1 MDIKSER
8 SSGWLFYILVKIDL
22 TLQRF
27 GITCR
32 TWSPPGCPWWG
43 VRVGRKTKVLT
54 HPQGKWP
61 SGIMIKDVLMKI
73 KMSTCVKVQETHF
86 YRVSWRFSKKYIL
99 LRGGM
104 PSLLKFLSIP
114 LISLFMSMFQHFK
127 SRQPCS
133 YHQHDDLKPHSCH
146 QIFSLNRWHKNT
158 KLFHK
163 ICLFD
168 CWLKASMTHG
178 RAAWKWPV

>member
-86 YRVSWRFSKKYIL
+86 YQVSWRFSKKYIL

-114 LISLFMSMFQHFK
+114 LISLLDIKDCLIRTGTKMLLQLKHNIINFLAIISSLPQLNL
-127 SRQPCS
+127 
-133 YHQHDDLKPHSCH
+133 DLRENLKITLL
-146 QIFSLNRWHKNT
+146 IFYIQNYPL
-158 KLFHK
+158 
-163 ICLFD
+163 
-168 CWLKASMTHG
+168 
-178 RAAWKWPV
+178 